1 MPRIQPTVFV
11 LWGERCDEL
20 VACTFVTVL
29 RRAAVRV
36 KLVGVTGRRNRGAY
50 GLTLTPDLSLREA
63 LPLAS
68 HAAAVVIPCEG
79 GQIQPFLD
87 ELRMNTFLERMSA
100 NQAWLVA
107 NMGVAEAPGMLQD
120 VTLRCM
126 AYPNGEDLLS
136 FVQELS
142 AILKDKW

>member
-1 MPRIQPTVFV
+1 V

-29 RRAAVRV
+29 RRAGVRV
-36 KLVGVTGRRNRGAY
+36 KLVGVTGRRNRGAH
-50 GLTLTPDLSLREA
+50 GLTLIPDLSLREA

-68 HAAAVVIPCEG
+68 HVAAVVIPCAG
-79 GQIQPFLD
+79 AQIKSLLD
-87 ELRMNTFLERMSA
+87 ELSMNTFLERMSDYRA
-100 NQAWLVA
+100 LLIV
-107 NMGVAEAPGMLQD
+107 NMDLAEASGMLQD

-142 AILKDKW
+142 AIFRIGGKPDFV